1 MTEQEQPK
9 MKADKLYREETF
21 TDRETGS
28 IRKLV
33 PVDASGADDS
43 SRAAVYVGSAQ
54 MMTPMGPIPL
64 NFEIQAASLAEAA
77 QGFTDAAQVAMQETL
92 KELQELR
99 REQASQIVVP
109 GQGRGGA
116 SGGGMPGGGIQIP

>member
-1 MTEQEQPK
+1 MAEQEQPK
-9 MKADKLYREETF
+9 MKADNLYREETF

-33 PVDASGADDS
+33 PVNAAGDDDS
-43 SRAAVYVGSAQ
+43 GRAAIYMGSAQ

-64 NFEIQAASLAEAA
+64 NFEIEAASLGEAA
-77 QGFTDAAQVAMQETL
+77 EKFTDAASVARQETL

-109 GQGRGGA
+109 GQGGGA
-116 SGGGMPGGGIQIP
+116 AGGGMPGGGIQMP